1 MAKPKKKIGDD
12 LVSGT
17 KKFFSNLFSSSKK
30 KRPEGSK
37 SPYQK
42 LQEKKKADLKKKI
55 GKQPSRI
62 QDKEGNVKFA
72 GGGDS
77 KLRKYNKIEKPTS
90 RPEKPAMPT
99 PRPKS
104 IKEKDFGMGQMD
116 NFKKSK
122 IKQGPPPPPK
132 KKAPV
137 KRKSKSNIS
146 NSSSYDAD
154 FTKKELEKRGL
165 KAKNFMSK
173 ENYAKTSAAK
183 DKKVAKGMDFGQ
195 KKKKAKAPMYESKGT
210 MGGVKKSKYY
220 SRGGTVFTG
229 R

>member
-1 MAKPKKKIGDD
+1 MAYPNPKKDTKKKTFFEKIG
-12 LVSGT
+12 S
-17 KKFFSNLFSSSKK
+17 LFTASKK
-30 KRPEGSK
+30 KRPENKK

-42 LQEKKKADLKKKI
+42 LQEKKKAKLKSEV

-72 GGGDS
+72 GGGDN
-77 KLRKYNKIEKPTS
+77 KLRKYNKEVAKPN
-90 RPEKPAMPT
+90 

-104 IKEKDFGMGQMD
+104 IKP
-116 NFKKSK
+116 KKISFSEDSEIYK
-122 IKQGPPPPPK
+122 KKEGKMKPVVGTTK
-132 KKAPV
+132 KKAPM
-137 KRKSKSNIS
+137 KKKSRSNIS

-154 FTKKELEKRGL
+154 FTKKGLEKRGL

-173 ENYAKTSAAK
+173 ENYAKTTAAK
-183 DKKVAKGMDFGQ
+183 DKKNAAGQDFGQ
-195 KKKKAKAPMYESKGT
+195 KKKKAEAPMYESKGT

-220 SRGGTVFTG
+220 SKGGTVFTG

>member
-17 KKFFSNLFSSSKK
+17 KKFFSSLFSSSKK

-42 LQEKKKADLKKKI
+42 LQEKKKAKLKSEV

-62 QDKEGNVKFA
+62 QDKAGNVKFA

-77 KLRKYNKIEKPTS
+77 KLRKYNKEVAKP
-90 RPEKPAMPT
+90 K

-104 IKEKDFGMGQMD
+104 IKPKKNYGLGGTDD
-116 NFKKSK
+116 LSKSK
-122 IKQGPPPPPK
+122 VKQGPPKPMA
-132 KKAPV
+132 KAPV
-137 KRKSKSNIS
+137 KKRKSRSNIS

-154 FTKKELEKRGL
+154 FTKKGLESRGL

-173 ENYAKTSAAK
+173 ENYAKTTAAK
-183 DKKVAKGMDFGQ
+183 DKKNAAGQDFGQ

-220 SRGGTVFTG
+220 SGGGTVFTG